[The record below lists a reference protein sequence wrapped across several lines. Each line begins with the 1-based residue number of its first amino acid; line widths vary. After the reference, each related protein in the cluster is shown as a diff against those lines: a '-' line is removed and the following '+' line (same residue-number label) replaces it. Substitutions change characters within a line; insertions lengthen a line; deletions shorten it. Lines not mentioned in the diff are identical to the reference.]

1 MATSE
6 PADEEDLPTFSLGL
20 EFMHVTPE
28 KSLKKR
34 KKEQARHVSSSIEK
48 TINFQTQISL
58 SQRKN
63 TPFRNDKLKEKLL
76 RNTRQFQQ
84 RKSNN

>member
-1 MATSE
+1 MTTSE

-20 EFMHVTPE
+20 EFLAPE
-28 KSLKKR
+28 KNLKR
-34 KKEQARHVSSSIEK
+34 TSQARDIVSRK
-48 TINFQTQISL
+48 TINFQTPISL
-58 SQRKN
+58 SQGEN

-84 RKSNN
+84 RKSDN